1 MRSNQIAAVRR
12 VNLERE
18 SYKAMA
24 GKQTG
29 AKTADG
35 KARAARRNIPTHG
48 CKTLGAKALSRWL
61 RSAQGLA
68 RSVLTSSTEAN
79 IPKIAAD

>member
-1 MRSNQIAAVRR
+1 MSNQIEAVRR
-12 VNLERE
+12 VNLARE

-29 AKTADG
+29 AKTEAG
-35 KARAARRNIPTHG
+35 RTTAAHRNKPKHG
-48 CKTLGAKALSRWL
+48 CKTLGAKALSRWI